1 MGLFELIY
9 YLGYRIKT
17 GVDVA
22 RKKRLPVRVI
32 SIGNIT
38 TGGTGKTPAT
48 IALAGEASRRGF
60 MPCVLTRGY
69 RGKLRGPVLV
79 SPGMSEGDVGDE
91 ALLMARKLSRVPVVK
106 GVRRYEAGLYALSSL
121 SPAPD
126 LFILDDGFQH
136 RRIHRDMDVVLV
148 SAVNPFDNRRL
159 LPMGLLREPPR
170 QLERA
175 DAIVITKSDGLDT
188 SELEAFIRR
197 YNSAAPVF
205 RSGVRPTGI
214 RSVQGEEHDPEWLR
228 GRSVFLFSGIAEPDT
243 FPALAGEAG
252 ARIAGTRFFRD
263 HYRYRQRDLE
273 EIGTEAGRA
282 GADWIMTT
290 EKDIMRLGGLGVPEN
305 LMSLGMEFAG
315 ERGLYDF
322 VLNPENP
329 AEE

>member
-1 MGLFELIY
+1 MGLFELLY

-38 TGGTGKTPAT
+38 TGGTGKTPLA
-48 IALAGEASRRGF
+48 IALAGEAARRGF
-60 MPCVLTRGY
+60 KPCILTRGY

-79 SPGMSEGDVGDE
+79 SPRMSEGEVGDE
-91 ALLMARKLSRVPVVK
+91 PLLMARKLPGVPVVK
-106 GVRRYEAGLYALSSL
+106 GARRHHAGLYALSSL

-136 RRIHRDMDVVLV
+136 RRIHRDVDVVLV

-159 LPMGLLREPPR
+159 LPMGLLREP
-170 QLERA
+170 LGELKRA

-205 RSGVRPTGI
+205 RSGVRPTSV
-214 RSVQGEEHDPEWLR
+214 RSVQGEEHAPEWLS
-228 GRSVFLFSGIAEPDT
+228 GRSVFLFSGIEEPET
-243 FPALAGEAG
+243 FPALVRASG
-252 ARIAGTRFFRD
+252 ARVESSLFFPD

-273 EIGTEAGRA
+273 EISREAGRA
-282 GADWIMTT
+282 GAEWIMTT
-290 EKDIMRLGGLGVPEN
+290 EKDIMRLGGLSTPGN
-305 LMSLGMEFAG
+305 LMTLGMECAG

-322 VLNPENP
+322 VLNPEHP